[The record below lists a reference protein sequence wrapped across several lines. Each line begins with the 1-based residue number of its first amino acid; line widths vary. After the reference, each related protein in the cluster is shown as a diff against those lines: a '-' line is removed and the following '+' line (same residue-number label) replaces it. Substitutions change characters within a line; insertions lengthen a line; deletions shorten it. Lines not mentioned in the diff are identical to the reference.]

1 MIAYLHGTV
10 THINPDYL
18 LVDVHG
24 VGYRVYFNRPENVHL
39 NQPVMLFTHHY
50 IREDA
55 SELFGFLDSKELDLF
70 ERLISVKGLG
80 VKTAQGMLTYST
92 YDRLVLAI
100 EQADVSA
107 LKAMPG
113 IGAKTASQVILD
125 LKGKLVH
132 VANKETTATND
143 QIKDA
148 FEGLKA
154 LGYKAAE
161 LSSIQSD
168 LIKHPEMDASAIMK
182 LALQLLAVKRGK

>member
-1 MIAYLHGTV
+1 MIAYLNGTV
-10 THINPDYL
+10 AHITPDFL
-18 LVDVHG
+18 IIDVNH

-39 NQPVMLFTHHY
+39 NQTITVYTHHY

-55 SELFGFLDSKELDLF
+55 TELFGFLDPKELDLF
-70 ERLISVKGLG
+70 EKLISVKGLG

-100 EQADVSA
+100 EHADVLA
-107 LKAMPG
+107 LKTMPG

-125 LKGKLVH
+125 LKGKLVT
-132 VANKETTATND
+132 VANKETGALND

-161 LSSIQSD
+161 LSSIQTE
-168 LIKHPEMDASAIMK
+168 LLKHPDLDAAGVMK
-182 LALQLLAVKRGK
+182 LALQLLAAKRGK

>member
-10 THINPDYL
+10 AHITPEYL
-18 LVDVHG
+18 LLDVQH

-39 NQPVMLFTHHY
+39 NQPVTVYTYHY

-55 SELFGFLDSKELDLF
+55 EELFGFLDPKELDLF
-70 ERLISVKGLG
+70 EKLISVKGLG

-92 YDRLVLAI
+92 FDRLVMAI
-100 EQADVSA
+100 ENADVAA

-125 LKGKLVH
+125 LKGKLVP
-132 VANKETTATND
+132 VANKETGATND

-154 LGYKAAE
+154 LGYKAGE
-161 LSSIQSD
+161 LSAIQGE
-168 LIKHPEMDASAIMK
+168 LLKHPELDASSIMK
-182 LALQLLAVKRGK
+182 LALQLLATKRGK

>member
-10 THINPDYL
+10 AHITPDYL
-18 LVDVHG
+18 ILDVHH
-24 VGYRVYFNRPENVHL
+24 VGYRVFFNRPENVHL
-39 NQPVMLFTHHY
+39 NQPITVYTYHY

-55 SELFGFLDSKELDLF
+55 VELFGFLDPKELDLF
-70 ERLISVKGLG
+70 EKLISVKGLG
-80 VKTAQGMLTYST
+80 VRTAQAMLTYST

-100 EQADVSA
+100 EQADVIA

-125 LKGKLVH
+125 LKGKLIP
-132 VANKETTATND
+132 VANKESSAIND

-161 LSSIQSD
+161 LSSVQNE
-168 LIKHPEMDASAIMK
+168 LIKHPELDASGIMK
-182 LALQLLAVKRGK
+182 LALQLLAAKRGK

>member
-10 THINPDYL
+10 AHITPDYL
-18 LVDVHG
+18 ILDVHH
-24 VGYRVYFNRPENVHL
+24 VGYRVFFNRPENVHL
-39 NQPVMLFTHHY
+39 NQPITVYTYHY

-55 SELFGFLDSKELDLF
+55 VELFGFLDPKELDLF
-70 ERLISVKGLG
+70 EKLISVKGLG
-80 VKTAQGMLTYST
+80 VRTAQAMLTYST

-100 EQADVSA
+100 EQADVIA

-125 LKGKLVH
+125 LKGKLIP
-132 VANKETTATND
+132 VANKESSAIND

-161 LSSIQSD
+161 LNSVQNE
-168 LIKHPEMDASAIMK
+168 LIKHPELDASGIMK
-182 LALQLLAVKRGK
+182 LALQLLAAKRGK

>member
-10 THINPDYL
+10 AHITPDYL
-18 LVDVHG
+18 ILDVHH

-39 NQPVMLFTHHY
+39 NQPITVYTYHY

-55 SELFGFLDSKELDLF
+55 EELFGFLDPKELDLF
-70 ERLISVKGLG
+70 EKLISVKGLG
-80 VKTAQGMLTYST
+80 VKTAQGMLTFST

-100 EQADVSA
+100 ENADVAA

-125 LKGKLVH
+125 LKGKLVP
-132 VANKETTATND
+132 VANKEASATND

-161 LSSIQSD
+161 LSSIQSE
-168 LIKHPEMDASAIMK
+168 LIKHPDLDASGIMK
-182 LALQLLAVKRGK
+182 LALQLLAAKRGK

>member
-10 THINPDYL
+10 AHITPDFIL
-18 LVDVHG
+18 LDVHH
-24 VGYRVYFNRPENVHL
+24 VGYRVHFNRPESVHL
-39 NQPVMLFTHHY
+39 NQPLTLYTYHH

-55 SELFGFLDSKELDLF
+55 SELFGFLDPKELDLF
-70 ERLISVKGLG
+70 EKLISVKGLG

-100 EQADVSA
+100 EQADVNA

-125 LKGKLVH
+125 LKGKLVP
-132 VANKETTATND
+132 VANKETSATND

-154 LGYKAAE
+154 LGYKVSE
-161 LSSIQSD
+161 LSNLQSE
-168 LIKHPEMDASAIMK
+168 LLKHPELDASGIMK
-182 LALQLLAVKRGK
+182 LALQLLAAKRGK